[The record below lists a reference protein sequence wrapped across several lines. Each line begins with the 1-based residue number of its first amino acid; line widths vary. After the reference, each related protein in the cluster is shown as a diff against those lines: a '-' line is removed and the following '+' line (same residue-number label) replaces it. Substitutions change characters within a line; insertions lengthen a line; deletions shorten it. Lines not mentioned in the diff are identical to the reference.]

1 MAGIHSLLA
10 SLDLFYRFLFLPR
23 ALEVLLLQIN
33 QWAFLLSGLQLS
45 LTVNERQQKEIRIL
59 EEKELFSPPII

>member
-45 LTVNERQQKEIRIL
+45 LTNERQQKEIRIL